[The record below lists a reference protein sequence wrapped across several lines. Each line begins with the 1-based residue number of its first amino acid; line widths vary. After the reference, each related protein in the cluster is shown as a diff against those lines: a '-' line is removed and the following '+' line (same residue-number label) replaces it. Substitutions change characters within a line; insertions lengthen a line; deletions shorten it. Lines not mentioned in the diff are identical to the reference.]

1 MPSLPGA
8 DAEWVRSTDSAS
20 RSARIRFADAKAHF
34 ASYFAVSKMVNAAVD
49 HLAEGEVDACLEVLQ
64 LVDNESTLGTTRSIE
79 MARTLAISQTHEF
92 GFQRRN
98 LERGNVAKKRTRTRN
113 AAAEP
118 AAELDGAAAPPMVP
132 WVPDE
137 ARTCYRCHQVGH
149 IGRNC
154 PTVLNAAAV
163 GAVPRRAG

>member
-1 MPSLPGA
+1 MTIVET
-8 DAEWVRSTDSAS
+8 AEQEKRLKQ
-20 RSARIRFADAKAHF
+20 ARKI
-34 ASYFAVSKMVNAAVD
+34 V
-49 HLAEGEVDACLEVLQ
+49 
-64 LVDNESTLGTTRSIE
+64 
-79 MARTLAISQTHEF
+79 
-92 GFQRRN
+92 QRRN
-98 LERGNVAKKRTRTRN
+98 LERGIVGKKRAKTRN

-118 AAELDGAAAPPMVP
+118 AAELDGAAAPPMAP

-163 GAVPRRAG
+163 GAVPRRVNP